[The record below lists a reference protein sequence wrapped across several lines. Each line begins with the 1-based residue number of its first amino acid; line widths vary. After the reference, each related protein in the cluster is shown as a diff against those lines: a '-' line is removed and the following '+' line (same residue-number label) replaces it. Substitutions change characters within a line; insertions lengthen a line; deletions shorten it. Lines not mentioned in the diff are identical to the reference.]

1 MTRPLR
7 VLYLIDA
14 MRMGGA
20 ERITAALFPYLD
32 RERVTPIL
40 CTLHRRRESDL
51 IKTIGEVEYIDLGSK
66 RLIDPTAI
74 QRLINIIKERQ
85 IDVIHAQLQDATV
98 FAALARVF
106 THTPIVITRHL
117 MEDDR
122 KNIRRRLRNRVERF
136 TISSSVARV
145 ISVSFAALEAYV
157 QKLQL
162 PRERFTT
169 VYNGIDLER
178 FKPDADKPTMRKQL
192 NLPEDKPLIAMVG
205 VMRGAKGHDVA
216 IEAAR
221 KLPNA
226 HFLLIGDGA
235 QRPEYEEQA
244 KGLTN
249 VHFLGQRM
257 DVPDIL
263 SASDILILPS
273 DMEALPTVLIEAGA
287 AALPCVSSDVGGA
300 SEIVKDG
307 ETGILIPPRN
317 PEALATALQRLLDN
331 PTMAQEMGKRAREVV
346 LLRFTLS
353 QQANALASLYETVV
367 TEQSPSG
374 K

>member
-1 MTRPLR
+1 MNRPLR

-32 RERVTPIL
+32 RARVMPIL

-51 IKTIGEVEYIDLGSK
+51 IKTIGDVEHIDLASK
-66 RLIDPTAI
+66 RLVDPTAI
-74 QRLINIIKERQ
+74 QRLVDLIKERK
-85 IDVIHAQLQDATV
+85 IDIIHAQLQDATV
-98 FAALARVF
+98 FAALARVI

-122 KNIRRRLRNRVERF
+122 KNLRRRLRNRVERF

-145 ISVSFAALEAYV
+145 ISVSDAALEAYA
-157 QKLQL
+157 KMLDL

-169 VYNGIDLER
+169 VYNGIDIER
-178 FKPDADKPTMRKQL
+178 FKPDADKPALRKQL
-192 NLPEDKPLIAMVG
+192 GLPEDKPLIVMVG

-221 KLPNA
+221 TLPHAN
-226 HFLLIGDGA
+226 FILVGDGA
-235 QRPEYEEQA
+235 QRLQYEEQA

-263 SASDILILPS
+263 SASDMLILPS

-287 AALPCVSSDVGGA
+287 AGLPAVSSDVGGA
-300 SEIVKDG
+300 KEIVSDG

-317 PEALATALQRLLDN
+317 PEALASAIQRLLDD
-331 PTMAQEMGKRAREVV
+331 PALAQEMGRKARAVV
-346 LLRFTLS
+346 LQRFTLA
-353 QQANALASLYETVV
+353 QQANALASLYEQVV
-367 TEQSPSG
+367 AEKTANE

>member
-1 MTRPLR
+1 MTQPLR

-32 RERVTPIL
+32 RKRVMPIL

-51 IKTIGEVEYIDLGSK
+51 IKHIGDVEHIDLASK
-66 RLIDPTAI
+66 RLVDPSAI
-74 QRLINIIKERQ
+74 QRLITLIKERQ

-122 KNIRRRLRNRVERF
+122 QNLRRRARNRVERF
-136 TISSSVARV
+136 TIASSVARV
-145 ISVSFAALEAYV
+145 VSVSDAALEAYMRT
-157 QKLQL
+157 LQL
-162 PRERFTT
+162 PRKRFIT

-178 FKPDADKPTMRKQL
+178 FKPDADKPALRKQL
-192 NLPEDKPLIAMVG
+192 KLPETNPLIAMVG

-235 QRPEYEEQA
+235 QRPQYEEQA
-244 KGLTN
+244 KGLAN

-287 AALPCVSSDVGGA
+287 GGLPCVSSDVGGA

-317 PEALATALQRLLDN
+317 PEALANAIQRLLDD
-331 PTMAQEMGKRAREVV
+331 PVKAKEMGRRARETV
-346 LLRFTLS
+346 LQRFTLP
-353 QQANALASLYETVV
+353 QQANALATLYETVV
-367 TEQSPSG
+367 AEQAASG

>member
-1 MTRPLR
+1 MDRPLK

-32 RERVTPIL
+32 RQRVTPIL

-51 IKTIGEVEYIDLGSK
+51 IKTIGDVEHIDLASK
-66 RLIDPTAI
+66 RLVDPAAL
-74 QRLINIIKERQ
+74 QRLINLIKERN

-98 FAALARVF
+98 FAALARLF

-145 ISVSFAALEAYV
+145 ISVSDAALEAYV

-162 PRERFTT
+162 PRQRFTT

-178 FKPDADKPTMRKQL
+178 FKPDADKPAMRKQL
-192 NLPEDKPLIAMVG
+192 KLPEDKPLIAMVG

-235 QRPEYEEQA
+235 QRPQYEEQA

-287 AALPCVSSDVGGA
+287 AGLPCVSSDVGGA

-331 PTMAQEMGKRAREVV
+331 PTEAKKMGKRAHEVV
-346 LLRFTLS
+346 LQRFTLS
-353 QQANALASLYETVV
+353 QQADALATLYEKVV
-367 TEQSPSG
+367 TEQSPNG

>member
-1 MTRPLR
+1 MGKPLR

-32 RERVTPIL
+32 RQRVTPIL

-51 IKTIGEVEYIDLGSK
+51 INTIGDVEHIDLASKRLVDPAAIK
-66 RLIDPTAI
+66 RLIDLI
-74 QRLINIIKERQ
+74 QERN

-145 ISVSFAALEAYV
+145 ISVSDAALEAYV
-157 QKLQL
+157 QKLQIS
-162 PRERFTT
+162 RERFVT
-169 VYNGIDLER
+169 VYNGIDIER
-178 FKPDADKPTMRKQL
+178 FKPNADKSDMRKKL
-192 NLPEDKPLIAMVG
+192 NLPDDKPLIAMVG

-221 KLPNA
+221 QVTNA
-226 HFLLIGDGA
+226 HFLLVGDGA
-235 QRPEYEEQA
+235 QRPQYEQQA
-244 KGLTN
+244 QGLSN

-257 DVPDIL
+257 DVPEIL
-263 SASDILILPS
+263 SACDILILPS

-287 AALPCVSSDVGGA
+287 AGLPCVASDVGGA

-307 ETGILIPPRN
+307 ETGFMIPPRN
-317 PEALATALQRLLDN
+317 PDALAAALKRLLDD
-331 PTMAQEMGKRAREVV
+331 PAFAKAMGDKARAMV
-346 LLRFTLS
+346 LERFTLS
-353 QQANALASLYETVV
+353 KQALELVELYARVV
-367 TEQSPSG
+367 AEQATGG